1 MTHNP
6 AVDEYL
12 KGFRDR
18 AEPEIGLR
26 ERLHIETGSLKLS
39 AQMCGVP
46 GIEAH
51 QPDIED
57 FSVAQDI
64 VTNAVI
70 VDTVAGCGAY
80 PARFHPLAVDSAI
93 FVGDVKQLRFRQIMA
108 GQQADLPVER
118 ESVAHAGDI
127 AG

>member
-18 AEPEIGLR
+18 AELEIGLR
-26 ERLHIETGSLKLS
+26 KRLHIETGSLKLS
-39 AQMCGVP
+39 AQMRGVP

-80 PARFHPLAVDSAI
+80 PARFHPLAVDSAV
-93 FVGDVKQLRFRQIMA
+93 FFWRRYATALPADNGGSA
-108 GQQADLPVER
+108 GGSPCR
-118 ESVAHAGDI
+118 TGKRSSRW
-127 AG
+127 